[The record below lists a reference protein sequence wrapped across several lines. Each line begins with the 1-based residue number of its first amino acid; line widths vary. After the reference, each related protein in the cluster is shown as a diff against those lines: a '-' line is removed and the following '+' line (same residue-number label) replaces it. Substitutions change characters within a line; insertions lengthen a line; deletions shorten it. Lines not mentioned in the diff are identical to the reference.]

1 MSIALFPSEVY
12 SQRREA
18 LRARLHGAT
27 ALFVGAREAAIN
39 YRDNPYPFVQDGSFA
54 YFFGLRE
61 PDLVGIVGD
70 SAEADGLFGDD
81 PDLVARVWHGD
92 IVPLAGRA
100 QAVGIARTGTL
111 NEVAAVLEKRSRS
124 GEVHFPPPYRGTT
137 VLRIAEFLGIDAAQ
151 VRTRASSTLV
161 DAIVAQREIKD
172 AHEIAEMERALEVT
186 DIMHRTAFRESRPGV
201 FEREVVAEIERVVRR
216 LDQQLA
222 YPAIFSKRGEILHNH
237 DHSNRLEAGDLIVND
252 SGAASVMGYASDI
265 TRTIPVGGRFTGRSR
280 DLYEIVRASQA
291 VAIAAV
297 RGGVRFVDVHK
308 IAMGALVDGL
318 KTFGVFRG
326 DAADVVES
334 GAYAVVCQGGLG
346 HQIGL
351 DVHDMESLGEDQVG
365 YDALVQRSPLFG
377 LNRLRLGKALKPGMT
392 ITIEP
397 GLYFIAPLIESWAA
411 ERRHADQID
420 YAKLK
425 ALIGAGGL
433 RVEDEV
439 LVTET
444 GCRVLGPPIP
454 KSPDEVEAAMAA

>member
-1 MSIALFPSEVY
+1 MSIALFPAQVY

-18 LRARLHGAT
+18 LRARLQGEA

-54 YFFGLRE
+54 YYFGLRE
-61 PDLVGIVGD
+61 PDLVGIVSE
-70 SAEADGLFGDD
+70 SAAADGLFGDD
-81 PDLVARVWHGD
+81 PDLEARVWHGD
-92 IVPLAGRA
+92 IVPLAERA
-100 QAVGIARTGTL
+100 QAVGIARTGALGT
-111 NEVAAVLEKRSRS
+111 VPAILEKLGGASK
-124 GEVHFPPPYRGTT
+124 VHFPPPYRGTT
-137 VLRIAEFLGIDAAQ
+137 ALRIAELLGIDAAQ
-151 VRTRASSTLV
+151 VQARASSRLV

-172 AHEIAEMERALEVT
+172 AHEVAEMERALAIT
-186 DIMHRTAFRESRPGV
+186 DVMHRTAFRESRPGV

-222 YPAIFSKRGEILHNH
+222 YPAIFSRRGEILHNH
-237 DHSNRLEAGDLIVND
+237 DHNNRLETGDLIVND
-252 SGAASVMGYASDI
+252 SGAASAMGYASDI

-280 DLYEIVRASQA
+280 DLYEIVLASQA
-291 VAIAAV
+291 AAIAAV
-297 RGGVRFVDVHK
+297 RDGVRFVDVHK
-308 IAMGALVDGL
+308 IAMGALVEGL
-318 KTFGVFRG
+318 KAFGVFRG

-351 DVHDMESLGEDQVG
+351 DVHDMESLGEDRVG
-365 YDALVQRSPLFG
+365 YDEAVQRSPLFG

-397 GLYFIAPLIESWAA
+397 GLYFIGPLIDSWAA
-411 ERRHADQID
+411 EGRHAGQID

-454 KSPDEVEAAMAA
+454 KSLDEVEAAMAA